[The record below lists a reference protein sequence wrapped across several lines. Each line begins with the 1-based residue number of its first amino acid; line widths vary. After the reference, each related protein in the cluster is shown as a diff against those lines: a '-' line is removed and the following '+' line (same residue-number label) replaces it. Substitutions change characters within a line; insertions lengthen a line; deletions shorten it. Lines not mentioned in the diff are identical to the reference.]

1 MFTTEWKFWSLWWK
15 DLEREGWWEKCW
27 STSVRSCLCS
37 VIKCTDL
44 RSMTDEAY
52 PKISGELVSLCCT
65 WQPWIG
71 TTWPKYITSPWW
83 MGGNIAIWNNLARV
97 PFKIEC
103 PRKQLREDLQGTHP
117 SGRIEQSNTFF
128 TEFQKQVALVS
139 QPLKQSG
146 IQEAL
151 VGWW

>member
-1 MFTTEWKFWSLWWK
+1 
-15 DLEREGWWEKCW
+15 
-27 STSVRSCLCS
+27 
-37 VIKCTDL
+37 
-44 RSMTDEAY
+44 MTDEAY
-52 PKISGELVSLCCT
+52 PKISGELVSLCCA

-71 TTWPKYITSPWW
+71 TTWPKYITSPWR